1 MVRTPRL
8 LVTRR
13 QVLRCIFAS
22 SNNNGIIDNRTNIT
36 EDIKADEVI
45 RYIAHRHHAT
55 ADDVIKSVIGNRPK
69 VDLEEN
75 EINIIRDLMRMYNIK
90 QY

>member
-1 MVRTPRL
+1 MDT
-8 LVTRR
+8 
-13 QVLRCIFAS
+13 
-22 SNNNGIIDNRTNIT
+22 RTNIT

-45 RYIAHRHHAT
+45 RYIAHRHYAT
-55 ADDVIKSVIGNRPK
+55 ADDVIKSVIGSSPK